1 MERRSYTVILLLSW
15 RGPLLPSGERER
27 VEVGAKDVKGNTALH
42 YAASNGL
49 RKCVEY
55 LVAHGADLCSENVD
69 GLTACELAL
78 KNNHHDI
85 GECMFYL
92 LFNPFLQQMALH
104 SAGVKR
110 IHKVLKNSTLRISIP
125 SK

>member
-1 MERRSYTVILLLSW
+1 MCQISHQKSPSAVERRSYSVILLLSW

-55 LVAHGADLCSENVD
+55 LVAHGADLCSENLER
-69 GLTACELAL
+69 LTACDLAL
-78 KNNHHDI
+78 RENHHDI
-85 GECMFYL
+85 GKLISHYML
-92 LFNPFLQQMALH
+92 
-104 SAGVKR
+104 
-110 IHKVLKNSTLRISIP
+110 IH
-125 SK
+125 

>member
-1 MERRSYTVILLLSW
+1 MERRSYSVILLLSW

-55 LVAHGADLCSENVD
+55 LVAHGADLCSENLER
-69 GLTACELAL
+69 LTACDLAL
-78 KNNHHDI
+78 RENHHDI
-85 GECMFYL
+85 GKDYSYGYL
-92 LFNPFLQQMALH
+92 VPK
-104 SAGVKR
+104 S
-110 IHKVLKNSTLRISIP
+110 
-125 SK
+125 